1 MKSTIRGVLI
11 SCERSVMNSSFFAFH
26 RQYLAA
32 FSVSLLPLCVM
43 AESGQNSTDELESVV
58 VTASRYDADQP
69 GAQYSEGRVST
80 GGRLGV
86 MGKVDAYEAPF
97 NLFRFNKQALEE
109 EQVDSISDIASMDAG
124 VQTYMG
130 YGNFSEQFQIRGFN
144 LHGEDVAYGG
154 MYGVLPRQ
162 IVLTD
167 IAESIEIFKGASAF
181 ANGVA
186 PGGTGVGGSINI
198 EPKYA
203 GDEDET
209 QVGLSYQNNTYLS
222 AQVDS
227 GRRFGTDDALG
238 VRLSGVFG
246 QGSTAIEDESRS
258 NGSAYLGLDY
268 ETDSSH
274 TFFNAGYQQTDI
286 DEGRSTV
293 YIGTGLTDIP
303 DAPESNTN
311 YKTDWTYFEAENLF
325 GILRHEQNLTD
336 NWLGYAAIGGNKTS
350 EMGAYSS
357 PTLNS
362 TDGSATVSR
371 LDVAYEAQSM
381 TGQLGLEGQFAT
393 GDMLHQLNLGYS
405 GLVREFGFGSAG
417 SSANL
422 NTNIYDPAYLAHL
435 DTDNGP
441 VGTPDLNNKTMA
453 HGVALSDSID
463 ALDGLINA
471 TLGLRYQQIK
481 TSSGDNEYDGDA
493 LSPVVGV
500 AYHPTDA
507 WTVYGN
513 YVEAL
518 QEGETAPSG
527 ADNAGDNIG
536 LKRSRQFEIGTKV
549 EGQQMGA
556 TLSLYQIQQPSAF
569 QNDDGDYGYHGEQ
582 RSRGLELSVYGDPI
596 DRLHL
601 LSSFAVTDAV
611 LTETDS
617 GTNEGNQVIGV
628 PQYSLVL
635 GANYDLTARFNVSSR
650 LIHTGSQYADNANK
664 LELDSWTR
672 LDMGASYDTV
682 VASLPL
688 TVQGNIENVTNA
700 DYWASAA
707 GGYLTQGVPLT
718 AKLSGTLSF

>member
-1 MKSTIRGVLI
+1 MKSTIF
-11 SCERSVMNSSFFAFH
+11 SCH
-26 RQYLAA
+26 RQHLAA
-32 FSVSLLPLCVM
+32 ISLSLLSLSVM
-43 AESGQNSTDELESVV
+43 AETEQNSTDELETVV
-58 VTASRYDADQP
+58 VTSSRYDADQP
-69 GAQYSEGRVST
+69 GAQYSEDRVST

-86 MGKVDAYEAPF
+86 LGKVDAYEAPF
-97 NLFRFNKQALEE
+97 SLLRLNKKTLQD

-124 VQTYMG
+124 VQTFMG
-130 YGNFSEQFQIRGFN
+130 YGNFSEQFQIRGFD
-144 LHGEDVAYGG
+144 LYGEDIAYGG
-154 MYGVLPRQ
+154 MYGVVPRQ

-167 IAESIEIFKGASAF
+167 IAESIEILKGASAF

-186 PGGTGVGGSINI
+186 PGGSGVGGSINI

-203 GDEDET
+203 GDENET

-227 GRRFGTDDALG
+227 SRRFGAKDALG
-238 VRLSGVFG
+238 VRISGVFG
-246 QGSTAIEDESRS
+246 QGSTAIEDESRA

-274 TFFNAGYQQTDI
+274 TFFNTGYQKTDI

-293 YIGTGLTDIP
+293 YIGAGLADIP
-303 DAPESNTN
+303 DAPDSDTN

-336 NWLGYAAIGGNKTS
+336 NWLGYVAIGGNQTS

-357 PTLNS
+357 PTLTS

-371 LDVAYEAQSM
+371 LDVAYEAQSI
-381 TGQLGLEGQFAT
+381 TGQLGLEGQFTT
-393 GDMLHQLNLGYS
+393 GSMVHQLNLGYS
-405 GLVREFGFGSAG
+405 GLVREFGFGSAW
-417 SSANL
+417 SSDSSKL
-422 NTNIYDPAYLAHL
+422 NINIYDPANLAHL

-441 VGTPDLNNKTMA
+441 VGTPDLDDKTTA
-453 HGVALSDSID
+453 HGLALSDSID
-463 ALDGLINA
+463 AFDGLINA

-481 TSSGDNEYDGDA
+481 TSSGDDEYDGDA

-500 AYHPTDA
+500 SYHPTDV

-536 LKRSRQFEIGTKV
+536 LKRSRQFEVGAKV
-549 EGQQMGA
+549 EGQQLGA
-556 TLSLYQIQQPSAF
+556 TLSLYHIQQPSAF
-569 QNDDGDYGYHGEQ
+569 ENDDDDYGYHGEQ
-582 RSRGLELSVYGDPI
+582 RSRGLELSIYGDPI
-596 DRLHL
+596 DRLHI
-601 LSSFAVTDAV
+601 LSSLALTEAV

-617 GTNEGNQVIGV
+617 GSNEGNQVVGA
-628 PQYSLVL
+628 PKYSVVL
-635 GANYDLTARFNVSSR
+635 GANYDLTAQFNLSSR
-650 LIHTGSQYADNANK
+650 LIHTGPQYADNANK

-672 LDMGASYDTV
+672 LDMGASYDTA

-688 TVQGNIENVTNA
+688 TVQANIENVTNA

-707 GGYLTQGVPLT
+707 GGYLTQGAPLT
-718 AKLSGTLSF
+718 AKLSGTVSF